1 MSAPDRPEAPCPN
14 PWCSSHGDDAVP
26 EREDVWQHPAL
37 SPLYRVQCPYCP
49 VKGPT
54 ADNEAEAITAWNT
67 RPTPDT
73 RPAAAGSVREALAW
87 YGEQARLARL
97 IHSEGD
103 AGRHALAADG
113 GKRAQVA
120 LAAAPTPDAAASS
133 QSDGDPDGWLAVKVN
148 GEGGIVMPY
157 GPLHPGPDRPADP
170 RYQWAPFHLGEPV

>member
-73 RPAAAGSVREALAW
+73 RPAAAGSVREAAV
-87 YGEQARLARL
+87 AAAVRRLERKAVPEMGQSTICDR
-97 IHSEGD
+97 
-103 AGRHALAADG
+103 ADL
-113 GKRAQVA
+113 RIVLDA